1 MKWKH
6 KKGEWDLSAHALI
19 MGVLNITPD
28 SFSDGGQFLDPHIAL
43 QHAEILVQQGADII
57 DVGGESTRP
66 GATSISEE
74 EELKRILPVLKLLAN
89 RITIP
94 FSIDTTKP
102 EVAHIC
108 LEEGAAIINDTS
120 GAQNSKMISLIAQ
133 KKCGYILMHSQGKP
147 ETMQIAPSYHHVVDD
162 ILHFFQT
169 QLQHLQTAGVDLEHI
184 AIDPGFGFGKTWDH
198 NRTLF
203 LNLEQF
209 HRFQR
214 PLLVGISR
222 KSFLGKVTQTL
233 PQDRLGATLAVETLA
248 LWQGA
253 AIIRTHEVAPA
264 RQIVKMVAAL
274 KNSSYGLD

>member
-1 MKWKH
+1 MKWKY

-28 SFSDGGQFLDPHIAL
+28 SFSDGGQFLDPPTAL
-43 QHAEILVQQGADII
+43 QHAETLLQQGADII

-66 GATSISEE
+66 GAKSISQE

-89 RITIP
+89 RMAIP
-94 FSIDTTKP
+94 ISIDTTKP
-102 EVAHIC
+102 EVARIC
-108 LEEGAAIINDTS
+108 LEEGASIINDIS
-120 GAQNSKMISLIAQ
+120 SAQNSKMISLIAE
-133 KKCGYILMHSQGKP
+133 KKCGYVLMHSQGKP
-147 ETMQIAPSYHHVVDD
+147 ETMQLSPSYQDVVKEVMNFFE
-162 ILHFFQT
+162 IQLH
-169 QLQHLQTAGVDLEHI
+169 HLQTAGVDLEHV
-184 AIDPGFGFGKTWDH
+184 ALDPGFGFGKAWDH

-222 KSFLGKVTQTL
+222 KSFLGKVTQTQ
-233 PQDRLGATLAVETLA
+233 PHDRLGATLAMETLA

-253 AIIRTHEVAPA
+253 GIIRTHEVAPA
-264 RQIVKMVAAL
+264 RQMVKMVAAL